1 MMKLIC
7 LTTQQGKNFITNIT
21 TYTLNYLQNHQLTK
35 SSTQKLTNSST
46 YKTTNL
52 PTHQLTNSKAQT
64 NINLQTH
71 QLENSSTYKLT
82 NSSTY
87 NLINIQV
94 HKLTNSST
102 YKLKNSKNIDSQ
114 TYKFTYLNSC
124 FLFYETTQNFDSF
137 QRKYWLKR
145 RQIYTISNLSRLLH
159 CLFLS
164 IEPAFCTILP
174 FQLLANSYFFQP
186 QLSAFSL

>member
-1 MMKLIC
+1 MKLIC

-71 QLENSSTYKLT
+71 QLENSSTY
-82 NSSTY
+82 
-87 NLINIQV
+87 
-94 HKLTNSST
+94 KLTNSST

-174 FQLLANSYFFQP
+174 FQLLANSYFFQAQFP
-186 QLSAFSL
+186 TFSP

>member
-1 MMKLIC
+1 MKLIC
-7 LTTQQGKNFITNIT
+7 LTTQQGKNYITNIT

-52 PTHQLTNSKAQT
+52 PTHQHTNSKAQT

-71 QLENSSTYKLT
+71 QLE

-114 TYKFTYLNSC
+114 TYKFTQLNSC

-145 RQIYTISNLSRLLH
+145 RQIYTISNLLRLLF
-159 CLFLS
+159 CLFLG

-174 FQLLANSYFFQP
+174 FQLLANSYFFQAQFP
-186 QLSAFSL
+186 TFSP

>member
-64 NINLQTH
+64 NINLQNH

-87 NLINIQV
+87 KLINIQV
-94 HKLTNSST
+94 HKLTNSKT
-102 YKLKNSKNIDSQ
+102 QKHQLTNLQTHILK
-114 TYKFTYLNSC
+114 
-124 FLFYETTQNFDSF
+124 FLFFILQNHSKFRFVLAKILVKKEVD
-137 QRKYWLKR
+137 
-145 RQIYTISNLSRLLH
+145 LH
-159 CLFLS
+159 HF
-164 IEPAFCTILP
+164 
-174 FQLLANSYFFQP
+174 
-186 QLSAFSL
+186 

>member
-64 NINLQTH
+64 NINLQT
-71 QLENSSTYKLT
+71 YKLT
-82 NSSTY
+82 
-87 NLINIQV
+87 
-94 HKLTNSST
+94 H
-102 YKLKNSKNIDSQ
+102 
-114 TYKFTYLNSC
+114 LNSYL
-124 FLFYETTQNFDSF
+124 LFYKTPQIFDSF

-145 RQIYTISNLSRLLH
+145 RQNYTISNLSRLLH
-159 CLFLS
+159 CLFLR
-164 IEPAFCTILP
+164 IQPAFCTILP
-174 FQLLANSYFFQP
+174 FQLLANSYFFQA
-186 QLSAFSL
+186 QLPAFSP